1 MMKSPYY
8 LETKIYNMKFNYYE
22 VIIAINEQKKI
33 IKSFINKK
41 YDDFT
46 EFRKKQ
52 KTLYRYG
59 DEKMSEYKK
68 KVIELIESNLTG
80 YEISK
85 KTGVS
90 QYVLS
95 QLRQGKR
102 EVDNLTLNTTEKL
115 YEYANIVL

>member
-1 MMKSPYY
+1 M
-8 LETKIYNMKFNYYE
+8 NR
-22 VIIAINEQKKI
+22 KI
-33 IKSFINKK
+33 IKSFIDKK
-41 YDDFT
+41 YVKFT
-46 EFRKKQ
+46 EFRKKAG
-52 KTLYRYG
+52 KHCT
-59 DEKMSEYKK
+59 DMEMKK
-68 KVIELIESNLTG
+68 CQNTRKKIIELIESNLTG

-115 YEYANIVL
+115 YEYANKVL

>member
-1 MMKSPYY
+1 MTRWVHRISKKSSKHCTDMEMK
-8 LETKIYNMKFNYYE
+8 
-22 VIIAINEQKKI
+22 
-33 IKSFINKK
+33 
-41 YDDFT
+41 
-46 EFRKKQ
+46 
-52 KTLYRYG
+52 
-59 DEKMSEYKK
+59 KMSEYKK
-68 KVIELIESNLTG
+68 KIIELIESNLTG

-115 YEYANIVL
+115 YEYANKVL

>member
-1 MMKSPYY
+1 MSSQNFEKSSKNCTDMEMKKCQN
-8 LETKIYNMKFNYYE
+8 TRKI
-22 VIIAINEQKKI
+22 
-33 IKSFINKK
+33 
-41 YDDFT
+41 
-46 EFRKKQ
+46 
-52 KTLYRYG
+52 
-59 DEKMSEYKK
+59 
-68 KVIELIESNLTG
+68 IELIESNLTG

-115 YEYANIVL
+115 YEYANKVL